1 MVLTLASFQVELQ
14 RNIAPAQT
22 VGCLRDRP
30 SGAKA
35 LEKNL
40 KELRTGSIQCGQQPH
55 ADLEWIQGPEGQA
68 GGGHTCVG
76 FEKVCVDQGAIVMH
90 SDRYVVNGTHFNMPT
105 FDITDLIVCPYT
117 CCLGIFKDYGL
128 PCTGCMF
135 QRGVTRGSR
144 GRYHCLS
151 CFCACALKAPT
162 AHVPDSV
169 PKHRWCK
176 LISPVSVSIMHTQ

>member
-1 MVLTLASFQVELQ
+1 MAQGTEPPQRITSPSRLFTGLIGALGIVLVVLTLATFKVQLQ
-14 RNIAPAQT
+14 HNITPART

-35 LEKNL
+35 LVKNL

-90 SDRYVVNGTHFNMPT
+90 SDRYVVNGTEFDMPT
-105 FDITDLIVCPYT
+105 FDVTDLTVCPYT
-117 CCLGIFKDYGL
+117 CCLGTLKIPDYHVLGVRFKEVSQWGGGGGTIVSL
-128 PCTGCMF
+128 
-135 QRGVTRGSR
+135 
-144 GRYHCLS
+144 
-151 CFCACALKAPT
+151 ACV
-162 AHVPDSV
+162 H
-169 PKHRWCK
+169 
-176 LISPVSVSIMHTQ
+176 